1 MNMADSRK
9 DPLILALDTHDLA
22 EAREF
27 LATLRSLVHFVKIG
41 PRLWTQGGTPFVKE
55 VSSLGFEVF
64 LDLKLHDIP
73 NTVAGAVDALSD
85 LGIWALTLHAG
96 GGREMLEAA
105 VSARDDADSEMVLL
119 GVTVLTSLDVS
130 AFNRVCPGCRLEEAV
145 KSRTDLCVESGI
157 DGLVCSPLDLP
168 EVKKIARE
176 SLVTVVP
183 GIRPWKV
190 SDDQKRSATPLA
202 AIRNGADYLVVG
214 RPIIQADDPKAAT
227 LEILQEIEEGFRCR
241 KS

>member
-1 MNMADSRK
+1 MAESRK

-27 LATLRSLVHFVKIG
+27 LAAVRSLVHYVKIG
-41 PRLWTQGGTPFVKE
+41 PRLWAQGGAAFLGQ
-55 VSSLGFEVF
+55 VSSQGYEIF

-85 LGIWALTLHAG
+85 LGLWALTLHAG

-105 VSARDDADSEMVLL
+105 VSARNDAESEMVLL
-119 GVTVLTSLDVS
+119 GVSVLTSLDAS
-130 AFNRVCPGCRLEEAV
+130 SFERVCPGCRLEDAIR
-145 KSRTDLCVESGI
+145 SRTELCVESGM

-168 EVKKIARE
+168 EVKKTAGE

-183 GIRPWKV
+183 GIRPWRAA
-190 SDDQKRSATPLA
+190 DDQKRSATPLE

-214 RPIIQADDPKAAT
+214 RPIIQSEDPKKT
-227 LEILQEIEEGFRCR
+227 ILEILEQMEEGFRCR
-241 KS
+241 RN

>member
-1 MNMADSRK
+1 MVESRK

-27 LATLRSLVHFVKIG
+27 LAIVRSLLRYVKIG
-41 PRLWTQGGTPFVKE
+41 PRLWAQGGAPFLRE
-55 VSSLGFEVF
+55 VSSQGFEVF

-119 GVTVLTSLDVS
+119 GVSVLTSLDAS
-130 AFNRVCPGCRLEEAV
+130 SFGQVCPGCRLEDAV
-145 KSRTDLCVESGI
+145 RSRTELCIESGM

-168 EVKKIARE
+168 GVKRISGD

-183 GIRPWKV
+183 GIRQWKV
-190 SDDQKRSATPLA
+190 SDDQKRSATPFEA
-202 AIRNGADYLVVG
+202 VRNGADYLVVG
-214 RPIIQADDPKAAT
+214 RPIIQSEEPRAT
-227 LEILQEIEEGFRCR
+227 ILEILEQIEEGFRCR
-241 KS
+241 RKN